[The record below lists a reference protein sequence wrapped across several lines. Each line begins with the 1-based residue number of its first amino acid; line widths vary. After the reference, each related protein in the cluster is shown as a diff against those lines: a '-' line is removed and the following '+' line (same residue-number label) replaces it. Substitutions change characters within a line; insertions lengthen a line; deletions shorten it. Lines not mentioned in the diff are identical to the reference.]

1 MKRRHAAVTGE
12 GPDEP
17 RAHPRE
23 THEMPREERR
33 RRIRPRIWHKLA
45 AIWVAF
51 MLPLILATFFL
62 LNQQN
67 SGINFVRDE
76 LAGTQ
81 YLRPLSALIENVLQH
96 RTLSRRATEEPS
108 AAHQAQLL
116 EKRIDVLFSDMAA
129 VNHRLGK
136 RLHTT
141 HGEMAGAGRTAQLPS
156 AMADQWAKI
165 KATHSPRTAAADD
178 TRLISHLLQQF
189 SYVGDTSKIILDP
202 DLDTYYTMAGLLL
215 TGPRLMERISTLGD
229 TADARLRDGSLNS
242 ADRRELTQTAGFLAQ
257 DTTELRRQLDRAFE
271 STGAFNN
278 NKQLRPVL
286 APLLRSAEQ
295 STGALNRATADQAV
309 RPVSPSVTA
318 DRYAT
323 LASRASQA
331 NSSLWRAMFDQE
343 NVMLR
348 ARLDGFT
355 ERRAI
360 AFGAIGAAMA
370 TTATIAAL
378 MSRRIT
384 RNVSEVARASH
395 TLAEGDLTRRAGV
408 SSQDEIGEMAIAF
421 NTMAD
426 RLQESYEAVEQ
437 QVRHRTAELKR
448 RTDSLSLL
456 QAVSAAAN
464 EATNRDEA
472 LSTVLRLVC
481 RHMGWPVGQAYPVVS
496 KGADSTPELGPP
508 VGQYVEEQAVAATQ
522 RHRFTAGPSSAAR
535 AALALREPVCPQ
547 PDATENGIT
556 FGAAEEPC
564 IAGAIAF
571 PVMTDNEVAVVLEFF
586 TTETSHISDST
597 RTLIANLT
605 TQLGRVEERQR
616 AVALRLS
623 MEAAQSANRA
633 KSAFLATMSH
643 EIRTPMNAVI
653 GMTELLLDTPLT
665 AEQHNFAEIV
675 RNSADNLLAITND
688 ILDFS
693 KFEAG
698 KFDLED
704 IPLNLGKCVES
715 AFDVI
720 MTRAD
725 EKEDLELR
733 HVIDPRLPDE
743 VLGDGVRIRQILI
756 NLLDNAVKFTQ
767 SGEVVLYVR
776 YFSAKHSD
784 NGTSGRNEFLLHFTV
799 RDTGIGIPPHR
810 IEKLFQP
817 FEQLDSSTT
826 RRFGGTGLGLAI
838 SRRLTEL
845 MGGSIWAESEV
856 GKGSKFHFTIRTREV
871 PEEMRRQDAN
881 DTTQLT
887 AKRLLIVDG
896 NPTDRM
902 ILTRQAETW
911 GMRVRDTGF
920 PYEAVQWISSG
931 DPFDVAIL
939 NMQMPDMDGVVLAR
953 QIRRYRDAKALPLM
967 LMTSLDEPDASAED
981 MVMFFAHHTKP
992 VKAALLHA
1000 DLCHILLEKQASS
1013 PVLPQPAQQAHS
1025 GMTELRILLAEDN
1038 SVNRQLALRMLQKL
1052 GYTADAVENG
1062 VDAVNALRK
1071 EKYDVVLMDVHMPM
1085 MSGLEAARKIHQEF
1099 PTHRRPRIVALTAS
1113 AMAEDY
1119 EACLAAGM
1127 DDFISKP
1134 LHLNDLRAVLD
1145 NCTPLASGAPDDP
1158 HADG

>member
-1 MKRRHAAVTGE
+1 
-12 GPDEP
+12 
-17 RAHPRE
+17 
-23 THEMPREERR
+23 
-33 RRIRPRIWHKLA
+33 
-45 AIWVAF
+45 
-51 MLPLILATFFL
+51 MLPLVLATFFL

-67 SGINFVRDE
+67 SGISFARAE

-108 AAHQAQLL
+108 AAHRAQLL
-116 EKRIDVLFSDMAA
+116 EKRIDRLFSDLTA
-129 VNHRLGK
+129 VNDRLRE
-136 RLHTT
+136 RLQTT
-141 HGEMAGAGRTAQLPS
+141 HGEMSGAGRAAQLPS

-165 KATHSPRTAAADD
+165 KDTQSPRTAAAAD

-189 SYVGDTSKIILDP
+189 SYIGDTSKIILDP

-215 TGPRLMERISTLGD
+215 TEPRLMERISSLGD
-229 TADARLRDGSLNS
+229 TADARLRDGVLNL
-242 ADRRELTQTAGFLAQ
+242 ADRRELAQAAGFLTQ
-257 DTTELRRQLDRAFE
+257 DTSELRRQLDRAFE
-271 STGAFNN
+271 STGAFND

-286 APLLRSAEQ
+286 APLLRRAER
-295 STGALNRATADQAV
+295 STGALKSATVAQAD
-309 RPVSPSVTA
+309 RPVSPPVAA

-323 LASRASQA
+323 LVSRAAQA
-331 NSSLWRAMFDQE
+331 NSSLWRAMFDQQD
-343 NVMLR
+343 VMLR

-360 AFGAIGAAMA
+360 AFAAIGAAMA
-370 TTATIAAL
+370 TSATIATL

-395 TLAEGDLTRRAGV
+395 ILAEGDLTRRAGV
-408 SSQDEIGEMAIAF
+408 RSQDEIGEMAIAF

-426 RLQESYEAVEQ
+426 RLQGSYEAVEQ

-456 QAVSAAAN
+456 QAVSAAAS
-464 EATNRDEA
+464 EAATRDEA
-472 LSTVLRLVC
+472 LLSVLRLVC

-496 KGADSTPELGPP
+496 KGADSAPELGPP
-508 VGQYVEEQAVAATQ
+508 VGRQVEEQAVAATQ
-522 RHRFTAGPSSAAR
+522 LRRFTVGPSSAAR
-535 AALALREPVCPQ
+535 TALALRRPVGPQ
-547 PDATENGIT
+547 PVATEKGIT
-556 FGAAEEPC
+556 SGAAEESC
-564 IAGAIAF
+564 IAGVMAF
-571 PVMTDNEVAVVLEFF
+571 PVMTDNEVTTVLEFF
-586 TTETSHISDST
+586 TTEVSPLSDST
-597 RTLIANLT
+597 RALIDNLT

-643 EIRTPMNAVI
+643 EVRTPMNAVI

-698 KFDLED
+698 KFDLEY
-704 IPLNLGKCVES
+704 IPLNLGACVES

-725 EKEDLELR
+725 EKETLELR

-743 VLGDGVRIRQILI
+743 VLGDSVRIRQILI

-776 YFSAKHSD
+776 RFSGKRSG
-784 NGTSGRNEFLLHFTV
+784 NGTSSHKDFLLHFTIC
-799 RDTGIGIPPHR
+799 DTGIGIPPDR
-810 IEKLFQP
+810 IAELFQP

-838 SRRLTEL
+838 SRQLTEL
-845 MGGSIWAESEV
+845 MGGSIWVESEV
-856 GKGSKFHFTIRTREV
+856 GQGSKFHFTIRTREV
-871 PEEMRRQDAN
+871 PAEMRRQDAMGAI
-881 DTTQLT
+881 QLT
-887 AKRLLIVDG
+887 DKRLLIVDG

-902 ILTRQAETW
+902 ILARQAETW

-920 PYEAVQWISSG
+920 PTEAAQWINRG

-939 NMQMPDMDGVVLAR
+939 TMQMPDMDGVMLAR
-953 QIRRYRDAKALPLM
+953 QIRKYQDAKGLPLIAM
-967 LMTSLDEPDASAED
+967 ASPGEPDASAED
-981 MVMFFAHHTKP
+981 TVMFFAHHTKP

-1000 DLCHILLEKQASS
+1000 DLCRILLEKQDSS
-1013 PVLPQPAQQAHS
+1013 PASPQPTQQVRP
-1025 GMTELRILLAEDN
+1025 GVTTLRILLAEDHN
-1038 SVNRQLALRMLQKL
+1038 VNRQLALRMLQKL

-1062 VDAVNALRK
+1062 VEAVNALRK
-1071 EKYDVVLMDVHMPM
+1071 EKYDVVLMDIHMPM
-1085 MSGLEAARKIHQEF
+1085 MSGLQAAREIHQEL
-1099 PTHRRPRIVALTAS
+1099 PAHRRPRIVALTAS

-1119 EACLAAGM
+1119 DACLAAGM

-1145 NCTPLASGAPDDP
+1145 KCIPLASGAPDDP
-1158 HADG
+1158 HDGR

>member
-1 MKRRHAAVTGE
+1 
-12 GPDEP
+12 
-17 RAHPRE
+17 
-23 THEMPREERR
+23 
-33 RRIRPRIWHKLA
+33 
-45 AIWVAF
+45 
-51 MLPLILATFFL
+51 MLPLVLASLFL

-67 SGINFVRDE
+67 SGINFARDE

-81 YLRPLSALIENVLQH
+81 YLRPLSGLIENVLQH
-96 RTLSRRATEEPS
+96 RTLSRRAMEEPP
-108 AAHQAQLL
+108 AAHQTQLL
-116 EKRIDVLFSDMAA
+116 ERRIDGLFSDLAA
-129 VNHRLGK
+129 ANHRLGE
-136 RLHTT
+136 RLQTT
-141 HGEMAGAGRTAQLPS
+141 HGKMAGAGRTAQLPS

-165 KATHSPRTAAADD
+165 KATPSPRTAAAAD
-178 TRLISHLLQQF
+178 TRLISRLLQQY
-189 SYVGDTSKIILDP
+189 SYIGDTSKIILDP

-215 TGPRLMERISTLGD
+215 TEPRLMERISTLGD
-229 TADARLRDGSLNS
+229 TAEARLRDGALNS
-242 ADRRELTQTAGFLAQ
+242 ADRRELAQKAGFVAQ

-271 STGAFNN
+271 STGAFND

-286 APLLRSAEQ
+286 DPLLRSAER
-295 STGALNRATADQAV
+295 STGALNSATGDQAV
-309 RPVSPSVTA
+309 RPVNPSVTA
-318 DRYAT
+318 ARYAT

-343 NVMLR
+343 DVMLR
-348 ARLDGFT
+348 ARLDGFA

-360 AFGAIGAAMA
+360 AFAAIGAAMA

-384 RNVSEVARASH
+384 RNVSEVSRASH
-395 TLAEGDLTRRAGV
+395 ILAEGDLTRRAEV

-448 RTDSLSLL
+448 RTESLSLL

-464 EATNRDEA
+464 ETTNRDEA

-481 RHMGWPVGQAYPVVS
+481 RQMGWPVGQAYPVVS
-496 KGADSTPELGPP
+496 KGPDSVPELGPP
-508 VGQYVEEQAVAATQ
+508 AARHVEEQAVAATQ

-535 AALALREPVCPQ
+535 AALASREPVCPQ
-547 PDATENGIT
+547 PVATENGIT
-556 FGAAEEPC
+556 SGAAGEPC
-564 IAGAIAF
+564 IAGVMAF
-571 PVMTDNEVAVVLEFF
+571 PVMTDNEVAVVLEFL
-586 TTETSHISDST
+586 TTEASPLSEST
-597 RTLIANLT
+597 RTLIANLA

-665 AEQHNFAEIV
+665 TEQHNFAEIV

-698 KFDLED
+698 KFDLEN
-704 IPLNLGKCVES
+704 IPLNLGECIES
-715 AFDVI
+715 AFNVI
-720 MTRAD
+720 MARAD

-733 HVIDPRLPDE
+733 YVIDPRLPDE

-767 SGEVVLYVR
+767 SGEVALHVR
-776 YFSAKHSD
+776 YFSAKHGD
-784 NGTSGRNEFLLHFTV
+784 NGTSGHKSFLLHFTV
-799 RDTGIGIPPHR
+799 RDTGIGIPPDR
-810 IEKLFQP
+810 VEKLFQP

-838 SRRLTEL
+838 SRRLAEL
-845 MGGSIWAESEV
+845 MGGSIWAESGV
-856 GKGSKFHFTIRTREV
+856 GQGSKFHFTIRTREV
-871 PEEMRRQDAN
+871 PAEMRRKRAK
-881 DTTQLT
+881 DTIQLT
-887 AKRLLIVDG
+887 AKRLLVVDG
-896 NPTDRM
+896 NPIDRM

-911 GMRVRDTGF
+911 GMRVRNTGL
-920 PYEAVQWISSG
+920 PSEAARWISRG

-939 NMQMPDMDGVVLAR
+939 NMQMPNMDGVLLAR

-967 LMTSLDEPDASAED
+967 LMTSLGEPDVSAED

-1000 DLCHILLEKQASS
+1000 ELCDILLEKQAPS
-1013 PVLPQPAQQAHS
+1013 PTSPQPTQQAPP
-1025 GMTELRILLAEDN
+1025 GMTGLRILVAEDN
-1038 SVNRQLALRMLQKL
+1038 SVNRQLVLRMLQKL

-1062 VDAVNALRK
+1062 VDAVNTLRK
-1071 EKYDVVLMDVHMPM
+1071 EIYDVVLMDVHMPM
-1085 MSGLEAARKIHQEF
+1085 MSGLEASRKIHQDF
-1099 PTHRRPRIVALTAS
+1099 PAHRRPRIVALTAS

-1145 NCTPLASGAPDDP
+1145 HCSPLASWPPDDP
-1158 HADG
+1158 HADR